1 MINQPRREKGKNVKN
16 GSDCFEQYVYNL
28 LYKFPIIIMINQYK
42 KMNSVHF
49 IFSKT
54 LAVIRLKAI

>member
-1 MINQPRREKGKNVKN
+1 MINQPKRARGKNVKN
-16 GSDCFEQYVYNL
+16 GSDYFEQYLYNL
-28 LYKFPIIIMINQYK
+28 LYKFPITTMINQYK